1 MRVGIIGGAGLL
13 GSTTAFR
20 LALLD
25 IVDEIVLIDIKEN
38 MVKSHV
44 MDMEQAISEYNHTR
58 IIEGAWSD
66 LKGCNIVLISASM
79 PETNVQ
85 SRLEYLEANLKII
98 QSVCGHIKEHC
109 PEAVIINATNPVD
122 VINLAI
128 HKLTGV
134 KRSQIIGFS
143 RNDTLRMKWA
153 IAKVLGF
160 NTTDISALCL
170 GEHGERQVPLFSSI
184 FVKGEPYTLTE
195 EQKKKVL
202 FEVSNWFSNY
212 QSLNSGRTS
221 GWTSALGLA
230 KLINCMVVNSDEIVP
245 CSVILQGE
253 YGQHD
258 VSIGVPIQ
266 LGPNGIKRIVEYPL
280 NEEEKSGFIEAV
292 EKIKQLSKK
301 YVSKD

>member
-1 MRVGIIGGAGLL
+1 MKVGIIGGAGLL

-25 IVDEIVLIDIKEN
+25 VVDEIVLIDIKEN
-38 MVKSHV
+38 LVKSHV
-44 MDMEQAISEYNHTR
+44 MDMEQAISEYNQTHIR
-58 IIEGAWSD
+58 AGAWSD
-66 LKGCNIVLISASM
+66 LKGCNIVLLAASM

-85 SRLEYLEANLKII
+85 SRLEYLEANLRII

-128 HKLTGV
+128 YKLTGV
-134 KRSQIIGFS
+134 KPSQIIGFS

-153 IAKVLGF
+153 IAKVLSL

-170 GEHGERQVPLFSSI
+170 GEHGEKQVPLFSRI
-184 FVKGEPYTLTE
+184 FVNGKPYTLTD

-202 FEVSNWFSNY
+202 FEMGNWFSDY
-212 QSLNSGRTS
+212 QSLKSGRTS
-221 GWTSALGLA
+221 GWTSAMGLA
-230 KLINCMVVNSDEIVP
+230 RLIKYIVVDFDEIVP
-245 CSVILQGE
+245 CSAILLGE
-253 YGQHD
+253 FGQHD
-258 VSIGVPIQ
+258 VSVGVPVQ
-266 LGPNGIKRIVEYPL
+266 LGSNGIKKVIEYPF

-292 EKIKQLSKK
+292 KKIKQLSKQHVK
-301 YVSKD
+301 

>member
-1 MRVGIIGGAGLL
+1 MKIGIIGGAGLL

-20 LALLD
+20 LALLN
-25 IVDEIVLIDIKEN
+25 IIDEIVLIDIKEN

-44 MDMEQAISEYNHTR
+44 MDMGQAISEYNNTR

-85 SRLEYLEANLKII
+85 SRLEYLEVNLKII
-98 QSVCGHIKEHC
+98 QSVCGHVKEHC

-153 IAKVLGF
+153 IAKVLGL

-184 FVKGEPYTLTE
+184 LVKGEPYTLTE

-230 KLINCMVVNSDEIVP
+230 KLTNCMVVDSDEIVP

-253 YGQHD
+253 YGQND
-258 VSIGVPIQ
+258 VSIGVPVQ
-266 LGPNGIKRIVEYPL
+266 LGPNGIKRIVEYSL